1 MYAVTRDDSQA
12 VAAAPIWRGG
22 ADAEAEKKTI
32 REGGREPIKI
42 WFGGSYRECWSQDY
56 ALTVVYGDRRYV
68 LAERGRDGRW
78 SAAGGDEALAALLA
92 SPDCPALTRDYF
104 RSAAAVYSAA
114 HDCLERGLP
123 LDRLGE
129 CFAGDGGALEAPE
142 LMRLLMDDCGF
153 SLDEA
158 YQTAAR
164 CGCDLHADS
173 VDVESVYALQPRT
186 AHVVSIL
193 RGCRAGT
200 LAVAHDGR
208 KKEFRSPSGA
218 IEAGG
223 RLTLSFRVLGGA
235 VKAATLVLYGDRLCR
250 EFPMARRG
258 DSYTA
263 SIDVPDTPAA
273 LWYLFRINS
282 ASSSQ
287 WLCPD
292 GGGYLGRLYGY
303 EAPGFRLTVYKKGF
317 DTPEWFRRSV
327 MYQIFPDRFAFSGDG
342 TAARGVA
349 YHRALGQTP
358 ELHAST
364 DEPVRYLPR
373 PFESAYSPDDFYG
386 GTLRGIE
393 DRLPYL
399 KELGV
404 SALYLN
410 PIVESRSNH
419 RYDSSDYL
427 KVDPILGKN
436 EDLTSLCAQAEKLGI
451 RVILD
456 GVFSHTGADSVYFN
470 SRGGYP
476 DLGAC
481 QGETSPYYEWYDF
494 RRFPDDYRCWW
505 GFKDLPE
512 VNERVGS
519 WQRFVI
525 SGEDSVVKTWLRRG
539 ASGWRLDVADE
550 LPDDVLALIRG
561 SAKAEKPDALILGE
575 VWEDAVLKES
585 YGGRRNYALG
595 YSLDTVMNY
604 PFRAAM
610 LDFIHRRTDA
620 YALRD
625 FLIAQQMNYP
635 APMYYSL
642 MNLLGTHDVERL
654 RSALAT
660 DAVIRELPRERQLE
674 LEFSEEALQGAL
686 ELEALC
692 AAVQF
697 ALPGVPSIYY
707 GDEQG
712 MCGVCDPFNRLPF
725 KEGSRELHD
734 CYAALAKLRNGA
746 AALSTGFAE
755 FAAASG
761 EVLLI
766 LRWTSGGRDAFGA
779 AAADG
784 AYLAVINRGDSAA
797 RFTADCSAAGRG
809 GFDGCI
815 AARSAEIYR
824 L

>member
-1 MYAVTRDDSQA
+1 MTLSELRPKIYCDAARESCRRPIGALRTGESVT
-12 VAAAPIWRGG
+12 VAFFDPEALVL
-22 ADAEAEKKTI
+22 DAEAH
-32 REGGREPIKI
+32 
-42 WFGGSYRECWSQDY
+42 FS
-56 ALTVVYGDRRYV
+56 
-68 LAERGRDGRW
+68 
-78 SAAGGDEALAALLA
+78 
-92 SPDCPALTRDYF
+92 
-104 RSAAAVYSAA
+104 
-114 HDCLERGLP
+114 
-123 LDRLGE
+123 
-129 CFAGDGGALEAPE
+129 GDGF
-142 LMRLLMDDCGF
+142 D
-153 SLDEA
+153 
-158 YQTAAR
+158 QT
-164 CGCDLHADS
+164 
-173 VDVESVYALQPRT
+173 VEMCS
-186 AHVVSIL
+186 
-193 RGCRAGT
+193 
-200 LAVAHDGR
+200 DGER
-208 KKEFRSPSGA
+208 WFAEYR
-218 IEAGG
+218 
-223 RLTLSFRVLGGA
+223 
-235 VKAATLVLYGDRLCR
+235 
-250 EFPMARRG
+250 
-258 DSYTA
+258 
-263 SIDVPDTPAA
+263 VPDRPQA
-273 LWYLFRINS
+273 LWYCFRLHL
-282 ASSSQ
+282 AEGEY
-287 WLCPD
+287 WL
-292 GGGYLGRLYGY
+292 GAQGRFGVLLSDRG
-303 EAPGFRLTVYKKGF
+303 EGFRLTVYDRDF
-317 DTPEWFRRSV
+317 AAPEWFKRTV
-327 MYQIFPDRFAFSGDG
+327 MYQIFPDRFAGDG
-342 TAARGVA
+342 SGAAERGLE
-349 YHRALGQTP
+349 YHRALGRSVK
-358 ELHAST
+358 LHGSWEERA
-364 DEPVRYLPR
+364 DWLPNTAQGFYF
-373 PFESAYSPDDFYG
+373 PNDFFG

-393 DRLPYL
+393 ERLPYL

-404 SALYLN
+404 GCIYLN
-410 PIVESRSNH
+410 PIFEAASNH
-419 RYDSSDYL
+419 RYDTADYTR
-427 KVDPILGKN
+427 VDPILGDN
-436 EDLTSLCAQAEKLGI
+436 GDLERLCARAREAGI

-481 QGETSPYYEWYDF
+481 QGEASPYYEWYDF

-660 DAVIRELPRERQLE
+660 DAVIRELPREQQLE